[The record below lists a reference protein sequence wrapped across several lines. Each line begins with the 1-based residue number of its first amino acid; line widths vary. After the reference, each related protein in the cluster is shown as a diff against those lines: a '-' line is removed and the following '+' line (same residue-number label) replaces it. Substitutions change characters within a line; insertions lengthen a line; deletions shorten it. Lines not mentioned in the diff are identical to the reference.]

1 MVIPAGTNPDAM
13 VMEKTQR
20 MRTFRK
26 TGTTKKTKNMYPN
39 RDIPTPEP
47 VPGRAHID
55 IQTSPYKE
63 ILTDK
68 PPENEQGIATEFY
81 LDRPPVPLFQPLMP
95 SKDCC
100 KSTQIYEGDH
110 ELFDFNAEVEPML
123 NVLCSK
129 TLEQARMEVLE
140 ETELEIIKSQQKE
153 YDEIVNAELIMAQ
166 RYEAVEQRHQQEIM
180 RRAVQDRARKEEKRQ
195 AHMKLNARHVS
206 KNFIAGLREEALAE
220 LSGMGVLVAP
230 KKRNMQEQVLPWLLN
245 KIVDFL
251 REDEAAVKGSSG
263 IIDLGLGDATSTH
276 AATVAAK
283 YAAIKKAEEDKIEA
297 AKQKEIFRQNR
308 RLAREIRAK
317 DQELEKFKDL
327 VQKNIVFKGEV
338 IDVLKNNITEIHGF
352 L

>member
-1 MVIPAGTNPDAM
+1 MVIPAGTNPDTM

-20 MRTFRK
+20 VRTFRK
-26 TGTTKKTKNMYPN
+26 TGPTKKTRNLYPN

-47 VPGRAHID
+47 VPGRAHMD

-68 PPENEQGIATEFY
+68 PPEQEQGIATEFY

-110 ELFDFNAEVEPML
+110 ELFDFNEEVEPML

-166 RYEAVEQRHQQEIM
+166 RFEATEQRHQQEIM

-195 AHMKLNARHVS
+195 AHMKVNARHIS
-206 KNFIAGLREEALAE
+206 KNYLSGLREEALCE
-220 LSGMGVLVAP
+220 LSSMGVLVAP
-230 KKRNMQEQVLPWLLN
+230 KTKNMEEQVLPWLLN

-251 REDEAAVKGSSG
+251 HEDSATINGSTG
-263 IIDLGLGDATSTH
+263 IVDNGFLDATDSH
-276 AATVAAK
+276 AATIKAK
-283 YAAIKKAEEDKIEA
+283 YDAIQKAADDKIEA
-297 AKQKEIFRQNR
+297 AKNKEIMRQNR

-317 DQELEKFKDL
+317 DLELEKYKDS
-327 VQKNIVFKGEV
+327 V
-338 IDVLKNNITEIHGF
+338 
-352 L
+352 